1 MNIVFMGTPD
11 FAVPSLKALVESEK
25 YSVSAVY
32 TQPDK
37 PVGRKRILTP
47 PEVKVCA
54 SQYGIEVHQ
63 PETFKDSE
71 VVERLRSFAPDVIV
85 VIAYGKLL
93 PKTVLDIPKYGCINI
108 HGSLLPKLRGAA
120 PIQRSV
126 IDGEKETGVTSML
139 MDVGLDT
146 GDMLVKRSVKI
157 LPDETAGELFDRL
170 APLGAEVLL
179 ETLEKIEN
187 GTLEREKQNDSLS
200 TYASMLSKEEIMID
214 WNLSAQNVHNKVRG
228 MNPWPVAAALFG
240 GKKLKIFKTR
250 ITSQEGSPSEVLSV
264 SPPVVACG
272 ENSVELVEV
281 QLEGKKRMSAADF
294 FRGQRINVGD
304 RIG

>member
-1 MNIVFMGTPD
+1 MSEQFSLTDHPVHYLNPMVDLSKIKRVAFDMDGTIYKGGTLFPYTKDVF
-11 FAVPSLKALVESEK
+11 
-25 YSVSAVY
+25 
-32 TQPDK
+32 
-37 PVGRKRILTP
+37 
-47 PEVKVCA
+47 
-54 SQYGIEVHQ
+54 
-63 PETFKDSE
+63 
-71 VVERLRSFAPDVIV
+71 
-85 VIAYGKLL
+85 
-93 PKTVLDIPKYGCINI
+93 
-108 HGSLLPKLRGAA
+108 
-120 PIQRSV
+120 
-126 IDGEKETGVTSML
+126 
-139 MDVGLDT
+139 
-146 GDMLVKRSVKI
+146 
-157 LPDETAGELFDRL
+157 
-170 APLGAEVLL
+170 

-200 TYASMLSKEEIMID
+200 TYASMLSKEEIMIG